1 MEVVT
6 IYSDSPLAI
15 NPGSS
20 HSRAVFARSAGIIA
34 SAIAVVLLVGCAS
47 NPPTPTYGP
56 FTSWNGAG
64 APIDQNGI
72 PIIGT
77 PWRP

>member
-1 MEVVT
+1 MRMRLSGMVA
-6 IYSDSPLAI
+6 LAI
-15 NPGSS
+15 VV
-20 HSRAVFARSAGIIA
+20 AVLA
-34 SAIAVVLLVGCAS
+34 GCAGT
-47 NPPTPTYGP
+47 PPHLAYGP
-56 FTSWNGAG
+56 FTPRNGAG

>member
-1 MEVVT
+1 MIRHWFRPT
-6 IYSDSPLAI
+6 ALAL
-15 NPGSS
+15 
-20 HSRAVFARSAGIIA
+20 ALAALIA
-34 SAIAVVLLVGCAS
+34 GCAD
-47 NPPTPTYGP
+47 NPPRPAYGP
-56 FTSWNGAG
+56 FTPRNGAG

>member
-1 MEVVT
+1 M
-6 IYSDSPLAI
+6 LA
-15 NPGSS
+15 
-20 HSRAVFARSAGIIA
+20 AVRVQSTAVIA
-34 SAIAVVLLVGCAS
+34 MAIGAVVLIGCAA

-56 FTSWNGAG
+56 FTPRNGAG

>member
-1 MEVVT
+1 MSHLQFRAAV
-6 IYSDSPLAI
+6 LAL
-15 NPGSS
+15 
-20 HSRAVFARSAGIIA
+20 AWLLA
-34 SAIAVVLLVGCAS
+34 SCAAD
-47 NPPTPTYGP
+47 PPTPTYGP
-56 FTSWNGAG
+56 FTPRNGAG

>member
-1 MEVVT
+1 VRVR
-6 IYSDSPLAI
+6 LA
-15 NPGSS
+15 G
-20 HSRAVFARSAGIIA
+20 ALATV
-34 SAIAVVLLVGCAS
+34 IAVVLLAGCAD
-47 NPPTPTYGP
+47 NPPTPVYGP
-56 FTSWNGAG
+56 FTPRNGAG

>member
-1 MEVVT
+1 MV
-6 IYSDSPLAI
+6 
-15 NPGSS
+15 
-20 HSRAVFARSAGIIA
+20 IA
-34 SAIAVVLLVGCAS
+34 AVLLVGCAN

-56 FTSWNGAG
+56 FTPRNGAG

-72 PIIGT
+72 PVIGT

>member
-1 MEVVT
+1 MRD
-6 IYSDSPLAI
+6 YSESPLAI
-15 NPGSS
+15 NPADL
-20 HSRAVFARSAGIIA
+20 HSTAVFARSAGVMA
-34 SAIAVVLLVGCAS
+34 LAIVVALLAGCAG

-56 FTSWNGAG
+56 FTPRNGAG